1 MVSRFFVLVL
11 LFGGIYPTLGLS
23 NSQDKKVDLS
33 GFYDSGT
40 LTPLSRPQ
48 QFGDKQF
55 MTRQEAD
62 EITQNMRGLLATSN
76 SKSDPNRS
84 APKLGGDGNNS
95 LGAGGLA
102 VITPFGLTLGATCT
116 RLMEKS
122 GPRLFMNLRTV
133 DSHQ

>member
-1 MVSRFFVLVL
+1 MISRFFVLVL

-62 EITQNMRGLLATSN
+62 EITRNMRGLLATSN

-95 LGAGGLA
+95 PEFCVLCLQQRWDGIMA
-102 VITPFGLTLGATCT
+102 VEA
-116 RLMEKS
+116 
-122 GPRLFMNLRTV
+122 GPRSF
-133 DSHQ
+133 